1 MTDTTCDDDS
11 LRTQRTASLAAAAR
25 ARSEA
30 KIAAAEAAIR
40 TLRKRGEPIT
50 FQAVGR
56 EAVVSHTFL
65 YGNADLRRRIEHLR
79 RQHRR
84 PAQSPAPPGGG
95 PADENSQTSTLVAA
109 LSAEL
114 ARLRKA
120 HRDEVTALRAAL
132 ERAHGENLD
141 LRREL
146 QNRAPL

>member
-1 MTDTTCDDDS
+1 MTDTTSGDGS
-11 LRTQRTASLAAAAR
+11 LRAQRTASLAAAAR

-79 RQHRR
+79 GQHQR
-84 PAQSPAPPGGG
+84 PTQRSATAGG
-95 PADENSQTSTLVAA
+95 PATENPQASTLVAA

-114 ARLRKA
+114 ARLRKS